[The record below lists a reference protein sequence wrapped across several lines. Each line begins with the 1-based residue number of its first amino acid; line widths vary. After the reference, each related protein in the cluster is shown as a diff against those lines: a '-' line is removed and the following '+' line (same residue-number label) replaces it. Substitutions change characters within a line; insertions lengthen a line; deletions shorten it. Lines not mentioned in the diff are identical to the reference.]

1 MVGSL
6 TLCLFDH
13 SFTEVFRLCSSC
25 LMFTNTFLK
34 VGGPF
39 IYEMSIFHVIQ
50 MYLGGIKC
58 MLAQKINRG
67 TKCLCCGIIPR
78 LSGL

>member
-13 SFTEVFRLCSSC
+13 PFTEVFQLCSSC

-34 VGGPF
+34 VRGPF

-50 MYLGGIKC
+50 MYLAHKKIIG
-58 MLAQKINRG
+58 AQNVYVAV
-67 TKCLCCGIIPR
+67 
-78 LSGL
+78 

>member
-13 SFTEVFRLCSSC
+13 PFTEVFRLCHSC

-50 MYLGGIKC
+50 MYLGGVSTKKLIG
-58 MLAQKINRG
+58 AQNVYVVV
-67 TKCLCCGIIPR
+67 
-78 LSGL
+78 

>member
-13 SFTEVFRLCSSC
+13 PFTEVFQLCHSC
-25 LMFTNTFLK
+25 PMFTNICIK

-50 MYLGGIKC
+50 MYFGGVSTKKLLGEQNVYV
-58 MLAQKINRG
+58 AV
-67 TKCLCCGIIPR
+67 
-78 LSGL
+78 